1 MMTSIVE
8 EMDAKPAAKP
18 TEKPEEIPENSSK
31 LDTTKVVWSI
41 AS

>member
-1 MMTSIVE
+1 MTSIVE